1 MFTLIFSL
9 LLSLQ
14 QLNDLVET
22 KNMFK
27 LRDAIEN
34 QKDFLNDKD
43 LLYYQANIN
52 SAFNNIDL
60 AQKQIIRLFD
70 KHLEELTK
78 DQQATLLSLK
88 VCNFVKKYD
97 YNGAAETC
105 RLLIEE
111 YPEELEDIDEIKS
124 LEFIFSSISDVPAQ
138 NIFNKKKTNKIS
150 YTKNQFNHIL
160 LDVNIGDKEEAFIFD
175 TGADFSVI
183 TYSNA
188 KKMGVNILDGSFDLG
203 GSTNAKVGSGI
214 GYADS
219 LYINDILFTNVIFM
233 ILPDEELNFS
243 EAGLKIEGILGF
255 PVMYQMNEITF
266 DNEGFIT
273 LSKEITVST
282 RNNLGYS
289 DLKPVIN
296 AKTEKGEYITFTFD
310 TGANTSELSC
320 SYYTRHKEHIDENYA
335 KVTKSR
341 GGVGAVVDV
350 DNYNIPDFSL
360 YIGSQCHVFDSIAV
374 EVKEYSFNSDHD
386 GNLGQDILSSY
397 SKWVINFQKMYF
409 DLIK

>member
-1 MFTLIFSL
+1 
-9 LLSLQ
+9 
-14 QLNDLVET
+14 
-22 KNMFK
+22 MFK

-188 KKMGVNILDGSFDLG
+188 KKMGVN
-203 GSTNAKVGSGI
+203 SG
-214 GYADS
+214 
-219 LYINDILFTNVIFM
+219 
-233 ILPDEELNFS
+233 
-243 EAGLKIEGILGF
+243 
-255 PVMYQMNEITF
+255 
-266 DNEGFIT
+266 
-273 LSKEITVST
+273 
-282 RNNLGYS
+282 
-289 DLKPVIN
+289 
-296 AKTEKGEYITFTFD
+296 
-310 TGANTSELSC
+310 
-320 SYYTRHKEHIDENYA
+320 
-335 KVTKSR
+335 
-341 GGVGAVVDV
+341 
-350 DNYNIPDFSL
+350 
-360 YIGSQCHVFDSIAV
+360 CH
-374 EVKEYSFNSDHD
+374 YR
-386 GNLGQDILSSY
+386 
-397 SKWVINFQKMYF
+397 
-409 DLIK
+409 

>member
-111 YPEELEDIDEIKS
+111 YPEELKDIDEIKS
-124 LEFIFSSISDVPAQ
+124 PEFIFSSISDVPAQ

-150 YTKNQFNHIL
+150 YTKHQFNHIL
-160 LDVNIGDKEEAFIFD
+160 LHVNLGDKEVAFFFA
-175 TGADFSVI
+175 TAAD
-183 TYSNA
+183 
-188 KKMGVNILDGSFDLG
+188 
-203 GSTNAKVGSGI
+203 
-214 GYADS
+214 
-219 LYINDILFTNVIFM
+219 
-233 ILPDEELNFS
+233 
-243 EAGLKIEGILGF
+243 
-255 PVMYQMNEITF
+255 
-266 DNEGFIT
+266 
-273 LSKEITVST
+273 
-282 RNNLGYS
+282 
-289 DLKPVIN
+289 
-296 AKTEKGEYITFTFD
+296 
-310 TGANTSELSC
+310 
-320 SYYTRHKEHIDENYA
+320 
-335 KVTKSR
+335 
-341 GGVGAVVDV
+341 
-350 DNYNIPDFSL
+350 
-360 YIGSQCHVFDSIAV
+360 
-374 EVKEYSFNSDHD
+374 
-386 GNLGQDILSSY
+386 
-397 SKWVINFQKMYF
+397 
-409 DLIK
+409 

>member
-188 KKMGVNILDGSFDLG
+188 KKMGINILDGSFDLG

-233 ILPDEELNFS
+233 ILSDEEINVFDTC
-243 EAGLKIEGILGF
+243 LKIEGIL
-255 PVMYQMNEITF
+255 
-266 DNEGFIT
+266 
-273 LSKEITVST
+273 
-282 RNNLGYS
+282 
-289 DLKPVIN
+289 
-296 AKTEKGEYITFTFD
+296 
-310 TGANTSELSC
+310 
-320 SYYTRHKEHIDENYA
+320 
-335 KVTKSR
+335 
-341 GGVGAVVDV
+341 
-350 DNYNIPDFSL
+350 
-360 YIGSQCHVFDSIAV
+360 
-374 EVKEYSFNSDHD
+374 
-386 GNLGQDILSSY
+386 
-397 SKWVINFQKMYF
+397 
-409 DLIK
+409 